1 MKYLFWWASFP
12 CIGLNVV
19 EFCNIFLVVFG
30 VGLFSREGDVLQWD
44 FRACDYAWWMFEGLN
59 IIFGFGILVQC
70 CSDEFLGGFLGFDG
84 GDTVPLALGPSG
96 SHDFDADDNGIPE
109 DELDHDQNDIELREM
124 RNE

>member
-1 MKYLFWWASFP
+1 MLLCIFVGYSHQTVLYMTLRVVKDGLTLDILKGDLDRAAPTYAMVGNSNAS
-12 CIGLNVV
+12 
-19 EFCNIFLVVFG
+19 
-30 VGLFSREGDVLQWD
+30 
-44 FRACDYAWWMFEGLN
+44 
-59 IIFGFGILVQC
+59 
-70 CSDEFLGGFLGFDG
+70 G